1 MKSVV
6 FYPRAVAEGLHPNGQ
21 EVIVS
26 IHDREQGPAQLQDGW
41 KDILRLSF
49 HDTDV
54 PKDNY
59 NVFGPE
65 QAKAVMAFIEQHAD
79 VERVVVHCNMGVS
92 RSAAVA
98 MFISEQQDRALFQQ
112 GRAFFH
118 PDRPAQYNRLV
129 YSTLNRELWGS
140 APSAFESLPNPSDV

>member
-6 FYPRAVAEGLHPNGQ
+6 FYPRAIAEKLQPTGS

-26 IHDREQGPAQLQDGW
+26 IHDRVQGPAALQTGW
-41 KDILRLSF
+41 KDVLFLSF

-54 PKDNY
+54 AKDGYDLFNE
-59 NVFGPE
+59 E
-65 QAKAVMAFIEQHAD
+65 QAGQVIDFIARHAD
-79 VERVVVHCNMGVS
+79 VERIVVHCNMGVS

-98 MFISEQQDRALFQQ
+98 MFIADQQDRNLFQQ

-118 PDRPAQYNRLV
+118 PDRPPQYNRLV
-129 YSTLNRELWGS
+129 YSTLNRVLWGS
-140 APSAFESLPNPSDV
+140 APSAFEALPENG

>member
-1 MKSVV
+1 MKSVI
-6 FYPRAVAEGLHPNGQ
+6 FYPRAVAEQLQPSGQ

-26 IHDREQGPAQLQDGW
+26 IHDRSQAPAKLQEGW

-54 PKDNY
+54 AKDDY
-59 NVFGPE
+59 DVFSQD
-65 QAKAVMAFIEQHAD
+65 QAREVMAFIEKHSR
-79 VERVVVHCNMGVS
+79 VECIAVHCNMGVS

-98 MFISEQQDRALFQQ
+98 MFISEQQERVLFQQ

-129 YSTLNRELWGS
+129 YSTLNLVLWGNQ
-140 APSAFESLPNPSDV
+140 PSAFETMPV

>member
-6 FYPRAVAEGLHPNGQ
+6 FYPRAIAEKLQPTGG

-26 IHDREQGPAQLQDGW
+26 IYDCVQGPAVLKDGW
-41 KDILRLSF
+41 RDLLRLVF

-54 PKDNY
+54 AQEGYDLFN
-59 NVFGPE
+59 E
-65 QAKAVMAFIEQHAD
+65 TQAQEVIDFIGKHSD
-79 VERVVVHCNMGVS
+79 VERIVVHCNMGVS

-98 MFISEQQDRALFQQ
+98 MFISDQQERHLFQQ

-129 YSTLNRELWGS
+129 YSTLNRALWGN
-140 APSAFESLPNPSDV
+140 APSAFETLPKNS

>member
-6 FYPRAVAEGLHPNGQ
+6 FYPRAIAEQLRPTNGQ
-21 EVIVS
+21 VIVS
-26 IHDREQGPAQLQDGW
+26 IHDRVQGPASLQEGW
-41 KDILRLSF
+41 KDVLFLSF

-54 PKDNY
+54 AKEGYDLFN
-59 NVFGPE
+59 E
-65 QAKAVMAFIEQHAD
+65 SQAKDVIDFIAKHKD
-79 VERVVVHCNMGVS
+79 VEQIVVHCTMGVS

-98 MFISEQQDRALFQQ
+98 MFISDQQERSLFQQ

-129 YSTLNRELWGS
+129 YSTLNRALWGS
-140 APSAFESLPNPSDV
+140 APSAFEALPEME

>member
-6 FYPRAVAEGLHPNGQ
+6 FYPRAIAEKLQPTGTQ
-21 EVIVS
+21 VMVS
-26 IHDREQGPAQLQDGW
+26 IHDRVQGPAALQTGW
-41 KDILRLSF
+41 KDVLYLSF

-54 PKDNY
+54 AKEDY
-59 NVFGPE
+59 DLFSEE
-65 QAKAVMAFIEQHAD
+65 QAKEVIAFIDRHSEVEQI
-79 VERVVVHCNMGVS
+79 VVHCNMGVS

-98 MFISEQQDRALFQQ
+98 MFISDQQDRNLFQQ

-129 YSTLNRELWGS
+129 YSTLNRALWGS
-140 APSAFESLPNPSDV
+140 APSAFEALPENI